1 MKEAV
6 RTLAYICP
14 KCRQSV
20 IADRT
25 VFSLCAAH
33 TELPCPCGG
42 SKLEIDPLETEMNLT
57 VPCAYCKKEHRVTV
71 PQRAFLHQK
80 TLAMSCGAS
89 GLDCCYVG
97 EEDAVFAAVKRLEE
111 AMDELEPPTGEQQ
124 QDQPKEE
131 KQFLNELV
139 MKECLEELRDI
150 AARGGIACQ
159 CGSKQWRLRIHYAAL
174 QLECAQCG
182 GKLRIPAAS
191 QDDLTDLCC
200 RETLEIRE
208 NG

>member
-1 MKEAV
+1 MKEPV

-14 KCRQSV
+14 KCRQPV

-25 VFSLCAAH
+25 VFSLCA
-33 TELPCPCGG
+33 TRSELPCPCGG
-42 SKLEIDPLETEMNLT
+42 SKLEIEPMETEMNLS
-57 VPCAYCKKEHRVTV
+57 VPCAYCKTEHRVTV

-80 TLAMSCGAS
+80 TLALSCGAS

-97 EEDAVFAAVKRLEE
+97 EEDGVFAAMKRLEE
-111 AMDELEPPTGEQQ
+111 AMDELEQPTEEQQ
-124 QDQPKEE
+124 EQPREE

-139 MKECLEELRDI
+139 MRECLEELRDI
-150 AARGGIACQ
+150 AAQGGVSCQ
-159 CGSKQWRLRIHYAAL
+159 CGSKQWKLSIHYASI
-174 QLECAQCG
+174 QLECARCG

-200 RETLEIRE
+200 RETLEIRGNE
-208 NG
+208 